1 MVLIALAFAQAP
13 GYLTF
18 DTKFDLVVDPWH
30 YLNRAVHMWDS
41 NGAIGQL
48 QNQAYGYLWPLGPFF
63 GVGLLAGIPAWAVQR
78 LFMGL
83 VLCVG
88 FTGAAKVSRALG
100 VRSDLACLVA
110 GFAYCLSPRLLTTVG
125 TISIESWPS
134 ALAPWVLLPLIKG
147 ASEGSPRKAAALSA
161 LAVGMVGGVN
171 ATASFGVIPVAA
183 IWLLTRQPGPRRR
196 SMMIWW
202 PLLTAMATLWWLIP
216 LFFLGIYSPPFLDFI
231 EAATLTTHP
240 TSLFDSL
247 RGVSHWVPYIDP
259 RWQAGRDLITVPSLV
274 LNSGV
279 VLMIGIVGLMHR
291 RNAHRPFL
299 LLSLLLGLFLV
310 GMGHTGALQGWFAD
324 PLRAAL
330 DGPLAAAR
338 NVHKF
343 DPIVRLPMVLGI
355 ALLLDALRAEE
366 YWVRTGRGQLRP
378 LSFISISA
386 LTIIAVTGAALPA
399 LQGRMAPTG
408 AITEVPGYWKDAGAW
423 LDQQGHEG
431 VALMSPGVGVAQFVW
446 GTPNDE
452 PLEFLVKKGRF
463 GVRSNIPFV
472 PPGNIRFLDAVETR
486 LTQGHASRGLAPYL
500 ARAGVQFLV
509 VRNDVIKAPDIPDTV
524 LLHQA
529 LDHSPG
535 IKRLIGFGPDLGSA
549 PYIGTG
555 EDRNVINGGWQ
566 TNYQAIEI
574 YQVQAGGPGAVA
586 ADQLPIVAGGPE
598 SLLSLADAG
607 LVDEQPT
614 VLATDAD
621 PDTAPTGPVILT
633 DGYLDR
639 ERFYGQLHDGYSG
652 TTLAED
658 ERRSSN
664 AVKDLYINKGDD
676 RWRTTA
682 RTIGAASVTSS
693 SAMADANAPGGAR
706 PAESAFAAIDG
717 DVETS
722 WVSVPSS
729 PRRPSWQVDFDE
741 PRTLAAIELV
751 GGDRA
756 PRLQTLR
763 AVTESGA
770 TEEFSLGAGES
781 RTVLLPE
788 GRTNWLR
795 VETAGQSGAL
805 QAVIAEIRVPGLAVH
820 KALVMPTLPEA
831 WGDPDA
837 ILFEAALDART
848 GCVDV
853 DLSVRCQ
860 EGRDVAGEEDH
871 GFVRQLQLNEDH
883 SYHPRIWVRSGS
895 GAAVEDALLSGFPVG
910 VTSSSQG
917 VPDAQASGLAAI
929 DGNGGTTWIA
939 SRGDARPTLAVSWV
953 GRSLVR
959 GIELTVSP
967 DAPARAP
974 RRVIL
979 TYRGGSQE
987 VRLDDEGKASFKPV
1001 RTDFLN
1007 VEITQTDLTTSI
1019 GFDQSI
1025 TGLGTGISEL
1035 RIKGAPFTSL
1045 TPSQQVRPQ
1054 PCGSGPDVT
1063 INGVVR
1069 HTRVSVSPAQIY
1081 TGEEVG
1087 AKLCGDSSVALA
1099 SGENRV
1105 RVENSD
1111 VFTATRMTLTDP
1123 LFDAGTATPVR
1134 WDSWDADSRAA
1145 RPPSGAS
1152 VLAFRENGNSGWE
1165 GTQEG
1170 RDLVPVRI
1178 DGWEQGWL
1186 LDSSASGGVVT
1197 ETYAPERIYR
1207 TGLVIGAVSLI
1218 GLVLLVLFWTRRPPD
1233 STSAAVGTRELP
1245 LWVWVGL
1252 TTSAFGLVTGWP
1264 GVVVVLIGSGL
1275 AWWWPW
1281 QEDTLDWLAGFLLL
1295 GAGAYY
1301 AFHGWGSEQGWGG
1314 ERLLPQLLAAVALGL
1329 AVGAA
1334 GRPTF
1339 RRRIA
1344 GSSTS
1349 R

>member
-1 MVLIALAFAQAP
+1 MLVAVAFAQAP
-13 GYLTF
+13 GFLTF

-78 LFMGL
+78 LFMAL
-83 VLCVG
+83 LLCVA
-88 FTGAAKVSRALG
+88 FAGAAKVARALG

-110 GFAYCLSPRLLTTVG
+110 GFAYALSPRLLTTVG

-134 ALAPWVLLPLIKG
+134 ALAPWVLLPLILG
-147 ASEGSPRKAAALSA
+147 ATQGSPRKAAALSA

-183 IWLLTRQPGPRRR
+183 IWLLTREPGPRRR
-196 SMMIWW
+196 AMMTWW

-231 EAATLTTHP
+231 EAATLTTTP
-240 TSLFDSL
+240 TGLFDSL
-247 RGVSHWVPYIDP
+247 RGVSHWVPYIDA

-274 LNSGV
+274 LNSGA
-279 VLMIGIVGLMHR
+279 VLMVGLVGLMHR
-291 RNAHRPFL
+291 RNPHRTFL
-299 LLSLLLGLFLV
+299 ILSLLLGLFLV
-310 GMGHTGALQGWFAD
+310 GMGHTGSLQGWFAE
-324 PLRAAL
+324 PLRTAL

-343 DPIVRLPMVLGI
+343 DPIIRLPMVLGI
-355 ALLLDALRAEE
+355 ALLLDGLRAKD
-366 YWVRTGRGQLRP
+366 YWVMTRRGVLRP
-378 LSFISISA
+378 LSYISISA
-386 LTIIAVTGAALPA
+386 LTIIAVVGAALPA
-399 LQGRMAPTG
+399 VQGRMAPQG
-408 AITEVPGYWKDAGAW
+408 VISEVPGYWEEAGAW
-423 LDQQGHEG
+423 LDAQGHEG

-446 GTPNDE
+446 GNTNDE

-486 LTQGHASRGLAPYL
+486 LTQGYASRGLAPYL

-535 IKRLIGFGPDLGSA
+535 IKRLTGFGPDLGSA
-549 PYIGTG
+549 PFIGVG

-574 YQVQAGGPGAVA
+574 YEVEAGGPGAVA

-598 SLLSLADAG
+598 SLLSLSDAG
-607 LVDEQPT
+607 LLDEQPT

-621 PDTAPTGPVILT
+621 TDAEPTGPVILT
-633 DGYLDR
+633 DGYRDR

-652 TTLAED
+652 STLPED

-664 AVKDLYINKGDD
+664 AVKDLYLNKGDE

-682 RTIGAASVTSS
+682 RTIGAESVTSS
-693 SAMADANAPGGAR
+693 SSMADADASGGVR

-717 DVETS
+717 DLGTS
-722 WVSVPSS
+722 WVSSAGAS
-729 PRRPSWQVDFDE
+729 ERPSWQLDLEE
-741 PRTLAAIELV
+741 PRSIGSIELE
-751 GGDRA
+751 GGNRA

-763 AVTESGA
+763 VVTENGV
-770 TEEFSLGAGES
+770 TEEFGLGAGET
-781 RTVLLPE
+781 RTIALPAGE
-788 GRTNWLR
+788 TSWVR
-795 VETAGQSGAL
+795 VETAGQSAAV
-805 QAVIAEIRVPGLAVH
+805 QAAIAEIRVPGIEPR
-820 KALVMPTLPEA
+820 KSLVLPTLPET
-831 WGDPDA
+831 WGDPEA
-837 ILFEAALDART
+837 ILLEAALDART

-853 DLSVRCQ
+853 ELSVRCQ

-871 GFVRQLQLNEDH
+871 GFDRQLTLGEDH
-883 SYHPRIWVRSGS
+883 AYDPRIWVRAGS
-895 GAAVEDALLSGFPVG
+895 GTAVEDALLSDFPVA

-917 VPDAQASGLAAI
+917 VPDAQASGLAAV
-929 DGNGGTTWIA
+929 DGNNGTTWIA
-939 SRGDARPTLAVSWV
+939 SRGDARPTLSVRWV
-953 GRSLVR
+953 GRTDVR
-959 GIELTVSP
+959 GIRVSVSN

-974 RRVIL
+974 RKVLL

-987 VRLDDEGKASFKPV
+987 VSLDEDGRARIKPV
-1001 RTDFLN
+1001 RTDFLD
-1007 VEITQTDLTTSI
+1007 VEILQTDLTASI

-1025 TGLGTGISEL
+1025 TGLGTGISDL
-1035 RIKGAPFTSL
+1035 RIAGAPFTSL
-1045 TPSQQVRPQ
+1045 VLSQQEKTL

-1063 INGVVR
+1063 VNGLLR
-1069 HTRVSVSPAQIY
+1069 QTRVTVSPAQIY
-1081 TGEEVG
+1081 SGEEVS
-1087 AKLCGDSSVALA
+1087 ATLCDSPTVDLVAGD
-1099 SGENRV
+1099 NQV
-1105 RVENSD
+1105 RVQNND
-1111 VFTATRMTLTDP
+1111 VFTTTRMTLTDP
-1123 LFDAGTATPVR
+1123 GFDAGISTPVR
-1134 WDSWDADSRAA
+1134 WKSWDADSRTAQ
-1145 RPPSGAS
+1145 PPSGAS
-1152 VLAFRENGNSGWE
+1152 VLAFRENGNSGWQGE
-1165 GTQEG
+1165 QDG
-1170 RDLVPVRI
+1170 RDLTPVRI

-1186 LDSSASGGVVT
+1186 LDDAGAGAVVT
-1197 ETYAPERIYR
+1197 ETYAPETIYR
-1207 TGLVIGAVSLI
+1207 GGLVVGAASLL
-1218 GLVLLVLFWTRRPPD
+1218 GLVLLVLFWWRRPP
-1233 STSAAVGTRELP
+1233 SGSAPALGTRELP
-1245 LWVWVGL
+1245 VWFWSGV
-1252 TTSAFGLVTGWP
+1252 TTVALGLVAGWA
-1264 GVVVVLIGSGL
+1264 GVAAAVLGSAV
-1275 AWWWPW
+1275 AWSWPW
-1281 QEDTLDWLAGFLLL
+1281 LEDALDWMAGFLVL

-1301 AFHGWGSEQGWGG
+1301 AFHGWGSSGGWGG
-1314 ERLLPQLLAAVALGL
+1314 NRLLPQLLVLLALGL
-1329 AVGAA
+1329 AVGSAR
-1334 GRPTF
+1334 RPTF